1 MKRDNKLKLHY
12 NKKINDIEG
21 MLPLSET
28 RGRWDVYLL
37 FYHFISRKAS
47 DNNKNLIEELEER
60 GYDLTSLKFSIEKA
74 TDGYTPVAH
83 KIGMHFKPDFNSCLI
98 ELRGYNYK
106 LTVFDKENKTLVFER
121 KHLDKTTSKIIYKV
135 SKYNTYYFET
145 ENVKV
150 DKYILSK
157 IENVLRFLED
167 IKFENLDIDME
178 YIYETIYEE
187 F

>member
-1 MKRDNKLKLHY
+1 MKRDNKLKLHF

-28 RGRWDVYLL
+28 GGRWDIYLL
-37 FYHFISRKAS
+37 FYHFISQKAS

-60 GYDLTSLKFSIEKA
+60 GYDLTSLKFSVEKA

-106 LTVFDKENKTLVFER
+106 LTVFDKENKTLVL
-121 KHLDKTTSKIIYKV
+121 K
-135 SKYNTYYFET
+135 
-145 ENVKV
+145 EN
-150 DKYILSK
+150 IL
-157 IENVLRFLED
+157 
-167 IKFENLDIDME
+167 IKPLLK
-178 YIYETIYEE
+178 
-187 F
+187 